1 MKVSF
6 DIDQEAIAKI
16 CRSEVKLAAE
26 VLAKKAIAS
35 ENLTFEIKAALSVS
49 IKQII
54 EEQLAL
60 SDSALCRYINSA
72 IEKYVPEYISNYL
85 SNTKSLM
92 LADITKEVVYS
103 EKQTILDSIT
113 ERATAELVRKGLG
126 KVVANCM
133 AVITG
138 EEEA

>member
-35 ENLTFEIKAALSVS
+35 ENLNFEIKAALSTS

-54 EEQLAL
+54 EDQLAL

-72 IEKYVPEYISNYL
+72 IEKCVPEYISKYL

-103 EKQTILDSIT
+103 EKQTILDSVT
-113 ERATAELVRKGLG
+113 ERATAELVRRGLS
-126 KVVANCM
+126 KVVTNCM
-133 AVITG
+133 AIIT
-138 EEEA
+138 EEEEN